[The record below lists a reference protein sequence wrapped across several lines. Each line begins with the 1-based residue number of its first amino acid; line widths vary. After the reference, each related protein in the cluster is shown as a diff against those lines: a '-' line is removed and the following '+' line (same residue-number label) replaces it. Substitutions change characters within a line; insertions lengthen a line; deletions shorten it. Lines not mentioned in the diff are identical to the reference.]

1 MKKIKFW
8 ISLAFF
14 LSLVFFLVRIYETRA
29 INHVY
34 HNLSYKTIEE
44 IKSAS
49 EVKNTYNISTKQRND
64 KTYYVLQ
71 IKGLFYTKDIEN
83 LSFKSGKID
92 IKDIPNYSNKILT
105 VDNLSIVDLT
115 FELNTQPTE
124 ITFNNKSIEY
134 TNISTNDFSKVK
146 DNIEKYKQKLAD
158 MDYAD
163 CNKSIYDLARMF
175 VVMFVA
181 MFLLPLSVILT
192 FITAYDYDKES

>member
-14 LSLVFFLVRIYETRA
+14 LSLVFFLARIYETRD

-34 HNLSYKTIEE
+34 HNLSRKTIEE

-49 EVKNTYNISTKQRND
+49 EVKNTYNISTKQDGN
-64 KTYYVLQ
+64 KTYYLLE
-71 IKGLFYTKDIEN
+71 IKGLFYTKDMEN
-83 LSFKSGKID
+83 LSFKSNKID
-92 IKDIPNYSNKILT
+92 IKDIPNYNDKILT
-105 VDNLSIVDLT
+105 VNNISIVDLT

-134 TNISTNDFSKVK
+134 TNISIDDFNKVK
-146 DNIEKYKQKLAD
+146 DNIGEYKQKLAD
-158 MDYAD
+158 IDYTD
-163 CNKSIYDLARMF
+163 CNKFIYDLARMF
-175 VVMFVA
+175 VIIFVA

-192 FITAYDYDKES
+192 FITAYDYDRES